1 MNKALLT
8 IAGLLIAIQLPAQ
21 AKLFKKDANGSTHV
35 NLPFIHVDREFDS
48 HGRKTVKVR
57 APFVKVDNPPG
68 ANNVHVSAPFTK
80 VGHAQPGTTQVKAP
94 FVKVNNPGGYHDAQ
108 VSAPFTKVNEH
119 PNGTTSVKA
128 PFTKVTEH
136 PNGTTSVKAPFVKTT
151 TEPQKT
157 YTKTVTTRVQP
168 THK

>member
-1 MNKALLT
+1 
-8 IAGLLIAIQLPAQ
+8 
-21 AKLFKKDANGSTHV
+21 
-35 NLPFIHVDREFDS
+35 
-48 HGRKTVKVR
+48 
-57 APFVKVDNPPG
+57 
-68 ANNVHVSAPFTK
+68 
-80 VGHAQPGTTQVKAP
+80 VKAP